1 MYLNQ
6 LCDDLNREA
15 LIDLFGLYAVM
26 KAAAALSEKSG
37 KPYVQCLV
45 HKKVVQAKR
54 EERVRQL
61 WQHRFVDHYKYLVG
75 RLTVEYPITLSR
87 DTSKCAVEIALENSE
102 AAALAW
108 LGQVTASGS
117 AA

>member
-6 LCDDLNREA
+6 LFDDLNREA
-15 LIDLFGLYAVM
+15 LIDLFGLSAVM
-26 KAAAALSEKSG
+26 KVAAALSEKSG

-45 HKKVVQAKR
+45 RKKVVQAKR

-61 WQHRFVDHYKYLVG
+61 WLHRFVDHYKYLVG
-75 RLTVEYPITLSR
+75 RLRVEYPITFSR
-87 DTSKCAVEIALENSE
+87 DASECAVEIALENSE
-102 AAALAW
+102 VAALAW
-108 LGQVTASGS
+108 LGQVTAPGS